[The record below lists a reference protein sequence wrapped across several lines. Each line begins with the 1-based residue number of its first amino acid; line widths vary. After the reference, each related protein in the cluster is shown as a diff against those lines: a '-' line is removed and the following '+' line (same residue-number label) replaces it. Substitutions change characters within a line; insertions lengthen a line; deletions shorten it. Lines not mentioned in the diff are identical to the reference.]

1 MGKRFLSRV
10 RILTLAC
17 ILVALII
24 IGRLYLLQ
32 IIHGPAYTQRAEA
45 QFADPQN
52 PLLDR
57 GTIYFTTNTGTLVT
71 AATMEQGYSLAVNPT
86 KVTNPLALYSAIAST
101 TPLSYAEFLAKAT
114 KSGSSYESIANHIE
128 GDPAVLISKQLPG
141 LIISDDSWRYYPG
154 GSLAAQEIGFVAYD
168 NDNVETGQYGLEKQY
183 NTTLARDDTNLYG
196 NFFVELFGGL
206 KSVLSGAPQEGDIV
220 TTIEPNVQAE
230 LERDLAQYS
239 NQWHPKFDGGIIM
252 NPQTGA
258 IYAMAMNPTFD
269 LNAFNTQTDPLIY
282 ANPLV
287 QNVYEM
293 GSVVKALTMAAGIDS
308 GAVTENET
316 YNDTGCITV
325 SGDKVCNF
333 DFKARGVIPM
343 QQILTQSLNVGAAF
357 VATQM
362 GSSTMRNYFVNRFDL
377 GEPTGIDLPGE
388 VSGILSNL
396 SKPPPIDDDTASF
409 GQGIAQTPL
418 EIMRALAVI
427 PNGGYL
433 VTPHLVS
440 AIRYTTGV
448 TQTLNWPKV
457 GPVIQP
463 ATATTLQQMLTNVVN
478 EAGVD
483 HIVQVPGYN
492 IAAKTGTAQIPNP
505 NGGGY
510 IPNEYIHTYIGF
522 LPSLNNSAQFIIFLI
537 AYDPGAELSVET
549 WPPEFEDLSHF
560 LINYYKIPPSS

>member
-1 MGKRFLSRV
+1 MGKRFLGRV

-32 IIHGPAYTQRAEA
+32 IIRGPAYTQRAEA
-45 QFADPQN
+45 QFTDPQN

-71 AATMEQGYSLAVNPT
+71 AATIEEGYSLAVDPA
-86 KVTNPLALYSAIAST
+86 KVVDPQALYVAIATST
-101 TPLSYAEFLAKAT
+101 SLSYADFLAKAT
-114 KSGSSYESIANHIE
+114 KSGSSYEPIANHIE
-128 GDPAVLISKQLPG
+128 GSPDALISKQLPG
-141 LIISDDSWRYYPG
+141 LIISNDSWRYYPG

-168 NDNVETGQYGLEKQY
+168 NNNLEEGQYGLEKKY
-183 NTTLARDDTNLYG
+183 NGILTRNDNNLFG

-230 LERDLAQYS
+230 LERDLVAY
-239 NQWHPKFDGGIIM
+239 NNEWHPKFSGGIIM

-269 LNAFNTQTDPLIY
+269 LNSFNTQTDPLIY

-316 YNDTGCITV
+316 YDDTGCITV

-343 QQILTQSLNVGAAF
+343 QQILTQSLNVGASF

-362 GSSTMRNYFVNRFDL
+362 GSSTMRNYFVNHFDL

-388 VSGILSNL
+388 VSGILDNL
-396 SKPPPIDDDTASF
+396 YKPPPVDYDTASF
-409 GQGIAQTPL
+409 GQGIAETPI

-457 GPVIQP
+457 GPVIKP
-463 ATATTLQQMLTNVVN
+463 STALILQQMLTNVVN
-478 EAGVD
+478 QAGVD
-483 HIVQVPGYN
+483 HIVQIPGYN
-492 IAAKTGTAQIPNP
+492 IAAKTGTAQIPDP

-510 IPNEYIHTYIGF
+510 IPNEYIHSYIGF
-522 LPSLNNSAQFIIFLI
+522 LPSLNNNSQFIIFLI

-549 WPPEFEDLSHF
+549 WPPEFEDLTHF
-560 LINYYKIPPSS
+560 LINYYKIPPGS